1 MSDIRVDLSRGQCDL
16 IALALDL
23 LMSKGSLTPEDQ
35 TAANDLFCQFDTL
48 SDPVDEPL
56 RTIPKVTKIQ
66 LVYDRDSNVRP
77 LFRR

>member
-1 MSDIRVDLSRGQCDL
+1 MSDIRVDLNREQCDM

-23 LMSKGSLTPEDQ
+23 LMSNGSLSQSDRS
-35 TAANDLFCQFDTL
+35 AANELFCRFDTL
-48 SDPVDEPL
+48 SDPVDESV
-56 RTIPKVTKIQ
+56 RIRPKVAKLQ

>member
-23 LMSKGSLTPEDQ
+23 LMSKGSLSKEDH
-35 TAANDLFCQFDTL
+35 AVANELFCQFDTL
-48 SDPVDEPL
+48 SDPVEEPI
-56 RTIPKVTKIQ
+56 RSIPKVAKLQ